1 MIEVSNTSN
10 KKRIECEGSNFNN
23 PKSTK
28 RSRKMVENDTLQ
40 IVNNNSSLA
49 ESATLIS
56 QLPSLVDTIKLL
68 HLSSSDEHNGINLMS
83 ILTDHYFNGVTA
95 NDSKYKLFNRIRDSI
110 ISERSK
116 TAAKQNLTGRVE
128 TELNYSCYMADLKF
142 LISNVYKIEESFNLK
157 FDWKTNTDILKKTQQ
172 RTQFVAEFAK
182 HFSYKY
188 ID

>member
-1 MIEVSNTSN
+1 
-10 KKRIECEGSNFNN
+10 
-23 PKSTK
+23 
-28 RSRKMVENDTLQ
+28 MVENDTLQ
-40 IVNNNSSLA
+40 KVNIANNNSLA
-49 ESATLIS
+49 ESATALTS
-56 QLPSLVDTIKLL
+56 QIPSLVDTIKLL

-95 NDSKYKLFNRIRDSI
+95 NDSKFKLFNRIRDSI
-110 ISERSK
+110 ISEK
-116 TAAKQNLTGRVE
+116 TKTSAKQNLTGRVE

-172 RTQFVAEFAK
+172 RTQFVVEFAK

-188 ID
+188 IG